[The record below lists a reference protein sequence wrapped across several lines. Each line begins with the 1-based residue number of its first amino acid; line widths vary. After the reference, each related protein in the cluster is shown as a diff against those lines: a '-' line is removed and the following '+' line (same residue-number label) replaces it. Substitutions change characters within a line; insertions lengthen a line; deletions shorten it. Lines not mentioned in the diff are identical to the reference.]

1 MAITKIQ
8 SGAIP
13 ADAIDT
19 THIGDVGADKI
30 TGQVVSSQISDLNVT
45 HAKLHTTMDLSSK
58 TVTLPTLSTLN
69 ITGNVGIGTASPNS
83 NLHVKSTG
91 DVKLTLETD
100 EDNDCWINLSGATS
114 EASIGYEP
122 STNSLRFANAADGVT
137 SNVRMTIDDS
147 GNVGIG
153 TETPAQLLEV
163 SGNGKKS
170 RFTRSGSAGTLVEY
184 YYGSN
189 PAGGIQ
195 VQSTGLGIGG
205 AARENDLFIKTDGN
219 VGIGTGSPTGKL
231 DISAGTASGTMY
243 DALVLRGG
251 ANSTQGSGVRLHMTG
266 TGNDPLSRGVI
277 LQSEMTNN
285 GNNHDFSVWTS
296 QASAHT
302 KKFTIDN
309 QGQVAIGTSA
319 PSGTRLHIHVPNSGS
334 GLTDSVKIQDS
345 SGYVGIAMYVGAA
358 DGEIRL
364 GSAGQLRGKISG
376 AGVGSRTDHNFDLY
390 QNGTTAAGL
399 RSSINGTGRRGLH
412 MLSNSLGF
420 DQSGVRSWE
429 MRAEGG
435 NLRMDSGDGY
445 GKVQVNAGFKAK
457 SIQLGNDSTHST
469 FGAQSGYMGDWWEAG
484 HKAVYYL
491 GYLGS
496 SASNPGTANWFNF
509 YTSGHWGQYTRVMV
523 YSFNHYPGP
532 GYSKWDINGTT
543 VTQVEGRGSVGSVTS
558 TQSTVSSNG
567 HSGQPVYKYTVNFT
581 MPGTYTQ
588 GPWFVAH
595 VSGGGAGHLSNA
607 HTDAQAD
614 SWFSIR
620 GGGMH
625 LRNVSTDAMKTSPM
639 YVTGT

>member
-13 ADAIDT
+13 ADTIDT

-69 ITGNVGIGTASPNS
+69 TTGSVGIGTNNPTEK
-83 NLHVKSTG
+83 LHVSNGSFKIDTDTNSTFKISDGGTDAITLYGGTG
-91 DVKLTLETD
+91 DELYM
-100 EDNDCWINLSGATS
+100 GANN
-114 EASIGYEP
+114 AY
-122 STNSLRFANAADGVT
+122 SLRF
-137 SNVRMTIDDS
+137 
-147 GNVGIG
+147 
-153 TETPAQLLEV
+153 
-163 SGNGKKS
+163 
-170 RFTRSGSAGTLVEY
+170 
-184 YYGSN
+184 
-189 PAGGIQ
+189 
-195 VQSTGLGIGG
+195 
-205 AARENDLFIKTDGN
+205 KTDGN
-219 VGIGTGSPTGKL
+219 IVMDNGGNLGIGTGSPTGKL

-251 ANSTQGSGVRLHMTG
+251 ANSTQGSGVRLYMTG
-266 TGNDPLSRGVI
+266 TENDPLSRGVI

-345 SGYVGIAMYVGAA
+345 SGYIGIAMYVGAA

-376 AGVGSRTDHNFDLY
+376 AGVGSRSDHNFDLY
-390 QNGTTAAGL
+390 QNGNTAAGL

-412 MLSNSLGF
+412 MFSNSLGF

-445 GKVQVNAGFKAK
+445 GKVQINAGFKAK

-496 SASNPGTANWFNF
+496 SASSAGTANWFNF

-532 GYSKWDINGTT
+532 GYSKWDITGTT

-567 HSGQPVYKYTVNFT
+567 HSGQPVYKYTVNLT

-614 SWFSIR
+614 SWFSTR
-620 GGGMH
+620 GGGMY

>member
-13 ADAIDT
+13 ADTIDT

-69 ITGNVGIGTASPNS
+69 TTGNVGIGTNNPTEK
-83 NLHVKSTG
+83 LHVSSGSFKIDTDTNSTFKISDAGTNAIALYGGTG
-91 DVKLTLETD
+91 DELYM
-100 EDNDCWINLSGATS
+100 GANN
-114 EASIGYEP
+114 AY
-122 STNSLRFANAADGVT
+122 SLRF
-137 SNVRMTIDDS
+137 
-147 GNVGIG
+147 
-153 TETPAQLLEV
+153 
-163 SGNGKKS
+163 
-170 RFTRSGSAGTLVEY
+170 
-184 YYGSN
+184 
-189 PAGGIQ
+189 
-195 VQSTGLGIGG
+195 
-205 AARENDLFIKTDGN
+205 KTDGN
-219 VGIGTGSPTGKL
+219 IVMDNGGNLGIGTGSPTGKL

-251 ANSTQGSGVRLHMTG
+251 ANSTQGSGVRLYMTG
-266 TGNDPLSRGVI
+266 TENDPLSRGVI

-345 SGYVGIAMYVGAA
+345 SGYIGIAMYVGAA

-376 AGVGSRTDHNFDLY
+376 AGVGSRSDHNFDLY
-390 QNGTTAAGL
+390 QNGNTAAGL

-412 MLSNSLGF
+412 MFSNSLGF

-445 GKVQVNAGFKAK
+445 GKVQINAGFKAK

-496 SASNPGTANWFNF
+496 SASSAGTANWFNF

-532 GYSKWDINGTT
+532 GYSKWDITGTT

-567 HSGQPVYKYTVNFT
+567 HSGQPVYKYTVNLT

-614 SWFSIR
+614 SWFSTR
-620 GGGMH
+620 GGGMY

>member
-1 MAITKIQ
+1 GNIRVDTSSSSSFKIQ
-8 SGAIP
+8 NAGTNAVGLYAASG
-13 ADAIDT
+13 DELY
-19 THIGDVGADKI
+19 VGGNNSYALRFLND
-30 TGQVVSSQISDLNVT
+30 GSNNVVFDNGS
-45 HAKLHTTMDLSSK
+45 
-58 TVTLPTLSTLN
+58 
-69 ITGNVGIGTASPNS
+69 NVGIGIDNPDRT
-83 NLHVKSTG
+83 LHVKSTSG
-91 DVKLTLETD
+91 DVVKFET
-100 EDNDCWINLSGATS
+100 
-114 EASIGYEP
+114 
-122 STNSLRFANAADGVT
+122 
-137 SNVRMTIDDS
+137 
-147 GNVGIG
+147 
-153 TETPAQLLEV
+153 
-163 SGNGKKS
+163 
-170 RFTRSGSAGTLVEY
+170 SGSSYAGVELKNTSGVAA
-184 YYGSN
+184 GSAAGYLYSYN
-189 PAGGIQ
+189 SSQFLGGIKFVKKDSNSGQIVLRQQ
-195 VQSTGLGIGG
+195 VNGTNTDVVNIS
-205 AARENDLFIKTDGN
+205 DGN
-219 VGIGTGSPTGKL
+219 VGIGEATAPVAPL
-231 DISAGTASGTMY
+231 DIFPGSTNGTMY

-266 TGNDPLSRGVI
+266 TGNDALARGVI

-296 QASAHT
+296 QAAPHT

-309 QGQVAIGTSA
+309 QGQVAIGADA
-319 PSGTRLHIHVPNSGS
+319 PSGTRLHIQVPNSGS
-334 GLTDSVKIQDS
+334 GLTDAVKISDS
-345 SGYVGIAMYVGAA
+345 SGYPDIAMYVGAA

-390 QNGTTAAGL
+390 QNGTTAASL

-532 GYSKWDINGTT
+532 GYSKWDISGTT

-558 TQSTVSSNG
+558 SQSTVSSNG
-567 HSGQPVYKYTVNFT
+567 HSGQPVYKYTVQLT

-595 VSGGGAGHLSNA
+595 MSGGGAGHISNA

-614 SWFSIR
+614 AWFGIR

-625 LRNVSTDAMKTSPM
+625 LRNVTTDAMKTSPM